1 MNVGAAGGGATGGR
15 LLVEDA
21 VTRMLGEAPPGWKHL
36 RVEFDTGSSTV
47 TATVTADAESTHL
60 AVPPEAVA
68 ALHEYHRQASARGSA
83 WRRLWIDCAA
93 DGTLSMRTDAPGQAG
108 SRRWPQRVLAGIT
121 LGCLTAAAV
130 LFAVGWRWSP
140 PPRASMIAVPPPSP
154 REGQVFEVLK
164 RWYDAEDRGDG
175 AAMRALACV
184 RPGKNVEDEIEGVEQ
199 SGIRDGVTYPEAITG
214 FRDEG
219 AHVWAMVAMRVH
231 PLSER
236 QRNAVEEN
244 LKHGGFFFDSYTF
257 VQESGAW
264 KVCDA
269 DTPPLTW

>member
-1 MNVGAAGGGATGGR
+1 
-15 LLVEDA
+15 
-21 VTRMLGEAPPGWKHL
+21 MLGDAPPGWTHL
-36 RVEFDTGSSTV
+36 HVEFDIESTEV
-47 TATVTADAESTHL
+47 VAALTTADAGSLHL
-60 AVPPEAVA
+60 AVPPDAVEA
-68 ALHEYHRQASARGSA
+68 LSEYHRQAVSHGSS
-83 WRRLWIDCAA
+83 WRRLSIDCRS
-93 DGTLSMRTDAPGQAG
+93 DGTLSMRKDDGARGV
-108 SRRWPQRVLAGIT
+108 SRGWPQRVLAAIT
-121 LGCLTAAAV
+121 VSCLAAAAV
-130 LFAVGWRWSP
+130 VFAVGWRWSP

-184 RPGKNVEDEIEGVEQ
+184 HVGKNVEDEIEGVEQ

-231 PLSER
+231 PLSDR